1 MLKLLGA
8 GKEFAAP
15 PPQIMLPSTG
25 WVMLPSE
32 ELVYADKQ
40 VLLGQVKEC
49 IHKTKMVYRQT
60 YK

>member
-15 PPQIMLPSTG
+15 PSQIMLPSTD

-32 ELVYADKQ
+32 ELVYADNK
-40 VLLGQVKEC
+40 VLLGKVQGC
-49 IHKTKMVYRQT
+49 TIHGQ
-60 YK
+60 